1 LLLRPDN
8 ISYSEVNVISSRKSR
23 QIRLADII
31 ENDPLTTD
39 EELALK
45 LHVSVSTVRLDRALL
60 GIPELRERTKKQA
73 QEAMSRL
80 RSLSLKESVGELLEL
95 EPNKWALSVLRATR
109 DMAFRN
115 TKLIWDLYIF
125 AQASSLA
132 VAVIEAD
139 MVIVDSMRGECKGH
153 AHVGEDLVARAKV
166 GVNKEGTT
174 IVSVRTKVVDQE
186 IFVGRF
192 ITKVLSVD
200 S

>member
-1 LLLRPDN
+1 M
-8 ISYSEVNVISSRKSR
+8 ISSKKSR
-23 QIRLADII
+23 QVRLSEII

-60 GIPELRERTKKQA
+60 GIPELRERTKKRA
-73 QEAMSRL
+73 QEAISRL
-80 RSLSLKESVGELLEL
+80 RSLTLNEIIGELLEL

-115 TKLIWDLYIF
+115 TKLIWDHYIF
-125 AQASSLA
+125 AQASSIA
-132 VAVIEAD
+132 VAVIGAD
-139 MVIVDSMRGECKGH
+139 TVIVDSMRGECKGH

-174 IVSVRTKVVDQE
+174 IVSVRTKVADQE

-192 ITKVLSVD
+192 ITKILSLN